1 MRAPRGQEPQV
12 RRPQSHQHR
21 GRATAWRLGTF
32 DPVREGEGCWAE
44 RSAIPRMGPGT
55 REVAMT
61 APSRWRTSR
70 QVVVGFDQS
79 PQSIAA
85 LRWAASYVAGQDT
98 LLRIVH
104 VWDLTDAE
112 LFSAAVVAESVAAD
126 ERAVVTR
133 RVAEAIGARTP
144 ELDWQI
150 EVLRGHVGPTLVR
163 AADRADLLV
172 VGTGAH
178 TGLRRLAAGSVGHY
192 CLSHAHCPVVA
203 VPAPLDALAE
213 SS

>member
-1 MRAPRGQEPQV
+1 MK
-12 RRPQSHQHR
+12 
-21 GRATAWRLGTF
+21 
-32 DPVREGEGCWAE
+32 
-44 RSAIPRMGPGT
+44 
-55 REVAMT
+55 
-61 APSRWRTSR
+61 APSGWTRSR

-85 LRWAASYVAGQDT
+85 LRWAAAYVAGQDA

-104 VWDLTDAE
+104 VRDLMDAE
-112 LFSAAVVAESVAAD
+112 LFSAAAVAESVAAD

-133 RVAEAIGARTP
+133 RVTEAIGARTP

-150 EVLRGHVGPTLVR
+150 EALRGHVGPTLVC
-163 AADRADLLV
+163 AADQADLLV

-203 VPAPLDALAE
+203 VPAQPHALAE

>member
-1 MRAPRGQEPQV
+1 
-12 RRPQSHQHR
+12 
-21 GRATAWRLGTF
+21 
-32 DPVREGEGCWAE
+32 
-44 RSAIPRMGPGT
+44 
-55 REVAMT
+55 MT
-61 APSRWRTSR
+61 APSRSRTSR

-85 LRWAASYVAGQDT
+85 LRWAASYVADQGA

-112 LFSAAVVAESVAAD
+112 LFSAAAVAESVAAD
-126 ERAVVTR
+126 DRADVTPW
-133 RVAEAIGARTP
+133 VAEAMGTRTK
-144 ELDWQI
+144 EKDWQI
-150 EVLRGHVGPTLVR
+150 EVLRGHVGPALVR

-178 TGLRRLAAGSVGHY
+178 TALRRLAAGSVSHY
-192 CLSHAHCPVVA
+192 CLSHAHFPVVA
-203 VPAPLDALAE
+203 VPAQPDALAE